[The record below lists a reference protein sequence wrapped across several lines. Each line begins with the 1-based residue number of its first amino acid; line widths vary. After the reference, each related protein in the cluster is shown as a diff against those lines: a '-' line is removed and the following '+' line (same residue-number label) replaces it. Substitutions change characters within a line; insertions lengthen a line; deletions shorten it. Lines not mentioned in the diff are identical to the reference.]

1 MYSPMKYFGLAGPG
15 IHIGI
20 VGLGGLGHI
29 GVRFAKAFGTKVTVV
44 SSTAGKCKDALENL
58 GADGFLVS
66 TDKDQMQVKHKLYSN
81 FQCLFMGF
89 NFCGIQFITN
99 YQSVN

>member
-15 IHIGI
+15 KHVGI
-20 VGLGGLGHI
+20 VGLGGLGHV

-66 TDKDQMQVKHKLYSN
+66 TDEDQMQVKRKL
-81 FQCLFMGF
+81 
-89 NFCGIQFITN
+89 
-99 YQSVN
+99 

>member
-15 IHIGI
+15 KHIGI

-66 TDKDQMQVKHKLYSN
+66 TDENQMQVTYKLYISILL
-81 FQCLFMGF
+81 LFCHF
-89 NFCGIQFITN
+89 LWNIN
-99 YQSVN
+99 

>member
-15 IHIGI
+15 KHIGI

-29 GVRFAKAFGTKVTVV
+29 GVRFAKAFGSKVTVV
-44 SSTAGKCKDALENL
+44 SSTAGKSKDALEIF

-66 TDKDQMQVKHKLYSN
+66 TDEDQMQVKHKLY
-81 FQCLFMGF
+81 QF
-89 NFCGIQFITN
+89 NVILILSFN
-99 YQSVN
+99 

>member
-1 MYSPMKYFGLAGPG
+1 MYSPMKYFGLAGPDK
-15 IHIGI
+15 HVGI

-44 SSTAGKCKDALENL
+44 SSTMGKSKDALETF

-66 TDKDQMQVKHKLYSN
+66 TDEDQMKVILNHML
-81 FQCLFMGF
+81 C
-89 NFCGIQFITN
+89 I
-99 YQSVN
+99 